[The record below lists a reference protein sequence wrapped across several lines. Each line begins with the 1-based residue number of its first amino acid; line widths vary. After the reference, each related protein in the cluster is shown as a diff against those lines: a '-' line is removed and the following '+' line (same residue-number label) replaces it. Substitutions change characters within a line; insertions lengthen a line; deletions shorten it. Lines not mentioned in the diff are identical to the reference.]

1 MNQVVVSL
9 GSNINRRDNIRFGLE
24 QLHSRFADLEVST
37 VYETRPVGFEGPDFY
52 NLVAGFTTGL
62 EFAAVRA
69 ELKDIERRAGRE
81 IQEKSYGSRVLDI
94 DVLLFDKLVLRPDYN
109 VPRDGIDNFAY
120 VLKPLSDL
128 YPDMQHPVTGQ
139 SFAQMWAGFDGEDQC
154 VAVVD
159 IGFIPGESTDPG
171 PG

>member
-1 MNQVVVSL
+1 MVRL
-9 GSNINRRDNIRFGLE
+9 IED
-24 QLHSRFADLEVST
+24 
-37 VYETRPVGFEGPDFY
+37 
-52 NLVAGFTTGL
+52 
-62 EFAAVRA
+62 VRA
-69 ELKDIERRAGRE
+69 ELKEIERQAGRE
-81 IQEKSYGSRVLDI
+81 LQEKSFGSRVLDI

-109 VPRDGIDNFAY
+109 VPRDEIDNFAY

-139 SFAQMWAGFDGEDQC
+139 RFSQMWAGFDGEDQC

-159 IGFIPGESTDPG
+159 IGFTPGESIDPG